1 MEFEPWMLL
10 VFPLFFGMGWLA
22 ARIDIKQLV
31 DESSALPRSY
41 FQGLNFLLNEQQD
54 KAIDAFI
61 EVVQVD
67 PQTVELHFALG
78 SLFRR
83 RGEVDRA
90 LRMHLNL
97 VERADLDDAK
107 RQQALFELA
116 QDYLKAGI
124 LDRAEELFQDL
135 QQTTFYAK
143 PALDFLLEIYQKEQD
158 WLKAIE
164 VTQQLSKLTGEPH
177 QREAAFFYC
186 ELAAGEIA
194 GGQLDA
200 ARAHLNQALEANPK
214 SVRASMMLGDMESAA
229 GNHAGAIEIW
239 QHVEQ
244 QDPQYLPLV
253 AERLL
258 TASQQSGRGDEGI
271 ALLQKYLVKHHSLD
285 LVNVLFNAI
294 LKRDGAEAAYEMVRD
309 ELERNPTLL
318 GLDKLLEARL
328 LDQTLQRR
336 GDVEMVKNLVHQRT
350 RALAMYRCTKCG
362 FKARQFY
369 WHCPACHGWET
380 YAPRRSEENTQDNI
394 YEQ

>member
-1 MEFEPWMLL
+1 MEFEPWMLII
-10 VFPLFFGMGWLA
+10 FPLFFGMGWLA

-31 DESSALPRSY
+31 DESSVLPRSY

-61 EVVQVD
+61 EVVKVD

-97 VERADLDDAK
+97 VERADLDEDK

-124 LDRAEELFQDL
+124 LDRAETLFQDL
-135 QQTTFYAK
+135 RDTSYAK
-143 PALDFLLEIYQKEQD
+143 PALNFLLELYQKEKD
-158 WLKAIE
+158 WIKAID
-164 VTQQLSKLTGEPH
+164 VAQRLTAVSGELH
-177 QREAAFFYC
+177 VKETSFFYC
-186 ELAAGEIA
+186 ELAATEIA
-194 GGQLDA
+194 RQHTDA
-200 ARAHLNQALEANPK
+200 ARALLVKALESYPHA
-214 SVRASMMLGDMESAA
+214 VRATMMLGDMESAVQ
-229 GNHAGAIEIW
+229 NYPYAIEIW
-239 QHVEQ
+239 ERVEQ
-244 QDPQYLPLV
+244 QNSQYLPLV

-258 TASQQSGRGDEGI
+258 AAYQQIGRADTAI
-271 ALLQKYLVKHHSLD
+271 VVLQGYLAKYPSLD
-285 LVNVLFNAI
+285 LMNVLFNAI
-294 LKRDGAEAAYEMVRD
+294 LQRDGAEAAYKLVRD
-309 ELERNPTLL
+309 ELQRNPTLL

-328 LDQTLQRR
+328 LEVADDRR
-336 GDVEMVKNLVHQRT
+336 ADVEMVKKLVHQRT
-350 RALAMYRCTKCG
+350 RSLAMYRCSNCG

-380 YAPRRSEENTQDNI
+380 YSPRRSEENGLTV
-394 YEQ
+394 